1 MFDAMTPIYFWGF
14 LFLYGGVMYMV
25 SPRAST
31 VQSFFRGADAHGNPV
46 TLWWLTM
53 SIFITWIF
61 AKSVTNAANLG
72 HEYGLVG
79 GLAYAV
85 YWLSIPVA
93 GLVIYRLRTR
103 AGATGMVPFLIGK
116 YGRFAALGFT
126 VAVLIRLFNEVWSN
140 TAVVGGFF
148 GDPGQF
154 TYYAAALLFTLFTL
168 AYSIK
173 GGLRSSIVTDGI
185 QALIFVFFL
194 GLVLFTVIPVH
205 GIAKLASAG
214 SFQLDAGV
222 DLLLVALLQVLSYP
236 FHDPVL
242 TDRGFLNHERT
253 MLRAFVISG
262 LLGFVV
268 ILVFSLVGIHASL
281 SDLAI
286 GNNAPAAVGKA
297 LGLATFF
304 FMTAIMVT
312 SAGSTLDS
320 TFSSL
325 SRSMAYDTPLLRGFA
340 EHAPSIRTGVWVMIA
355 FAVLGNLPLFAT
367 ADILKATTISGTMV
381 IGLAPVFLLQGW
393 VRHSPWSFHL
403 SFWPGVGFGVLFAA
417 GAMPAALAIGQG
429 KYALLLGVNLYGLLL
444 CTAGFLL
451 PLAVSRARGAF
462 ASAAGR

>member
-1 MFDAMTPIYFWGF
+1 MFDTMTPVYFWGF
-14 LFLYGGVMYMV
+14 LFLYGGVMYAV
-25 SPRAST
+25 SPRAVT
-31 VQSFFRGADAHGNPV
+31 VQSFFRGTDARGNPV
-46 TLWWLTM
+46 TFWWLTL

-85 YWLSIPVA
+85 YWLSIPFAGVA
-93 GLVIYRLRTR
+93 IYRLRTR
-103 AGATGMVPFLIGK
+103 AGATGLVPFLISK

-126 VAVLIRLFNEVWSN
+126 VAVLIRLFNEIWSN

-154 TYYAAALLFTLFTL
+154 SYYAAALLFTLFTL

-173 GGLRSSIVTDGI
+173 GGLRSSIVTDAI
-185 QALIFVFFL
+185 QSLIFVFFL
-194 GLVLFTVIPVH
+194 GLVLFTIIPVH
-205 GIAKLASAG
+205 GIERLATTG
-214 SFQLDAGV
+214 SFSLAGGV

-242 TDRGFLNHERT
+242 TDRAFLTHERT

-262 LLGFVV
+262 LLGFIV

-281 SDLAI
+281 SGLAI
-286 GNNAPAAVGKA
+286 GNNAPAAVGRA

-304 FMTAIMVT
+304 FMTAIMIT

-325 SRSMAYDTPLLRGFA
+325 SRSMAYDTPVLRGLVA
-340 EHAPSIRTGVWVMIA
+340 HAPSIRTGVWVMIA
-355 FAVLGNLPLFAT
+355 FAILGNLPLFAT

-393 VRHSPWSFHL
+393 VRYSPWSFHL
-403 SFWPGVGFGVLFAA
+403 SFWPGVGLGVLLAT
-417 GAMPAALAIGQG
+417 GAVPGALAIGHG
-429 KYALLLGVNLYGLLL
+429 KYATLLGVNAYGLLI

-451 PLAVSRARGAF
+451 PLA
-462 ASAAGR
+462 AGRVREVFAGVHSR